1 MAAPKFTKAQRESHL
16 LTVAQ
21 LIQQGYSNSQIAERT
36 KVTAQSMSRD
46 RRIVIGRWQR
56 EAAEFIGQQ
65 REVVLRQ
72 NEWILNEATAAWQ
85 TSKEE
90 RKRKTQRVTE
100 GGDGSPRRE
109 ASEVTEDSNGD
120 PRFLQVAES
129 ALKTKMTLLGLEAP
143 QEINVEH
150 TSSSDARDPVGLQET
165 MALLEEIA
173 AEGDTVPRSQ
183 SMSAGP
189 VLPVAVRPTQNG
201 RGEPM
206 DSGSVPGGAEQ
217 P

>member
-1 MAAPKFTKAQRESHL
+1 MAAPKFTKSQRESHL

-21 LIQQGYSNSQIAERT
+21 LIQQGYSNSQIAQRT
-36 KVTAQSMSRD
+36 EVSAQSMSRD

-72 NEWILNEATAAWQ
+72 NEWVLNEATSAWQ

-90 RKRKTQRVTE
+90 RRRKIQRVTE
-100 GGDGSPRRE
+100 TGDGNPRRE
-109 ASEVTEDSNGD
+109 ASEVTEESNGD

-129 ALKTKMTLLGLEAP
+129 ALKTKMVLLGLEAP

-150 TSSSDARDPVGLQET
+150 TNNTVYSAVGLQET
-165 MALLEEIA
+165 VALLENLA
-173 AEGDTVPRSQ
+173 AEGDTSSRSS

-189 VLPVAVRPTQNG
+189 VLPAAVRPTQNG
-201 RGEPM
+201 RGASM
-206 DSGSVPGGAEQ
+206 DSGSMQGGAEQ

>member
-1 MAAPKFTKAQRESHL
+1 MAAPKFTKSQREAHL

-21 LIQQGYSNSQIAERT
+21 LIQQGYSNSQIAQRT
-36 KVTAQSMSRD
+36 EVSAQSMSRD

-72 NEWILNEATAAWQ
+72 NEWVLNEATSAWQ

-90 RKRKTQRVTE
+90 RRRKIQRVTDS
-100 GGDGSPRRE
+100 GDGNPRRE
-109 ASEVTEDSNGD
+109 ASEVTEESNGD

-150 TSSSDARDPVGLQET
+150 TGNTVYDSVGLQET
-165 MALLEEIA
+165 VALL
-173 AEGDTVPRSQ
+173 AELAEKGDTVPRSS

-189 VLPVAVRPTQNG
+189 LLPAAVRPTQNG
-201 RGEPM
+201 RGASM
-206 DSGSVPGGAEQ
+206 DSGSMQGGAEQ